1 MNQSRMGELIK
12 RIPAVTWGLLLILA
26 IYAVYSPRI
35 LDPVHLLDL
44 SREAAPLIIVTFAQT
59 IVMIAG
65 GLDLSIGSVITLTD
79 VIAAQYMM
87 GDPNR
92 AIPIALFCLLI
103 GALTGLING
112 LLVSAFQIPPLITTL
127 ATNSILLG
135 VALVI
140 SGGAPRGSI
149 PQNMRFWGDGFIGPV
164 PASTIVWVLLAI
176 IILAGIGLTVFGRRL
191 FATGA
196 NGRAAFGAGV
206 KTNRIRVYA
215 YVLSGLLSSVAGL
228 ILAAYIG
235 TGSLTLGTDYTLNSI
250 AAAVLGGTA
259 FEGGRGSLVGGIV
272 GALFITVLAG
282 MLTVLQMPYSGQLI
296 TQGIV
301 IIVAVV
307 LYEWRGKMR
316 YA

>member
-1 MNQSRMGELIK
+1 M
-12 RIPAVTWGLLLILA
+12 AV
-26 IYAVYSPRI
+26 
-35 LDPVHLLDL
+35 
-44 SREAAPLIIVTFAQT
+44 
-59 IVMIAG
+59 
-65 GLDLSIGSVITLTD
+65 
-79 VIAAQYMM
+79 
-87 GDPNR
+87 
-92 AIPIALFCLLI
+92 
-103 GALTGLING
+103 
-112 LLVSAFQIPPLITTL
+112 
-127 ATNSILLG
+127 
-135 VALVI
+135 
-140 SGGAPRGSI
+140 
-149 PQNMRFWGDGFIGPV
+149 
-164 PASTIVWVLLAI
+164 
-176 IILAGIGLTVFGRRL
+176 IILAGIKLNRFDRL

-235 TGSLTLGTDYTLNSI
+235 TGSLTLGTDYTLN
-250 AAAVLGGTA
+250 
-259 FEGGRGSLVGGIV
+259 FHCRRGLRQDGIRRWARFTGGIV

-307 LYEWRGKMR
+307 LYQWRGKMR

>member
-1 MNQSRMGELIK
+1 MNQSRLRGLAT

-44 SREAAPLIIVTFAQT
+44 SREAAPLIIVAFAQT
-59 IVMIAG
+59 LVMIAG
-65 GLDLSIGSVITLTD
+65 GLDLSIGSLITLVD
-79 VIAAQYMM
+79 VVAAQYMM

-92 AIPIALFCLLI
+92 AIPIVLVCLVL
-103 GALTGLING
+103 GALTGLVNG
-112 LLVSAFQIPPLITTL
+112 LMVSAFGIPPLITTL
-127 ATNSILLG
+127 GTNSILLG
-135 VALVI
+135 IALVI

-149 PQNMRFWGDGFIGPV
+149 PQNMRFWGNGFIGPI
-164 PASTIVWVLLAI
+164 PASTVVWILLAI
-176 IILAGIGLTVFGRRL
+176 IILAGIGLTIFGRRL

-196 NGRAAFGAGV
+196 NARAAFGAGV
-206 KTNRIRVYA
+206 QTNRVRVYA
-215 YVLSGLLSSVAGL
+215 YILSGLLSSVAGL

-259 FEGGRGSLVGGIV
+259 FEGGRGSLVGGII

-282 MLTVLQMPYSGQLI
+282 MLTVLHMPYSGQLV
-296 TQGIV
+296 TQGLV
-301 IIVAVV
+301 IIVAVL

-316 YA
+316 HA